1 MRSSARNAALAALA
15 LTALGLLVLRSWTI
29 DQPYSIDFQTYWLAG
44 TRVLEGNAAS
54 LYDGGGG
61 PDAGIP
67 LVLPAN
73 EFKNLPV
80 VSVLFV
86 PFATLDYLE
95 AKRVFWW
102 VGLLALGLGAW
113 LTPARRTEFVACLA
127 LVAVMDPAHVSLR
140 HGQTTPLVLAL
151 LAGYLAAARA
161 GKDVAS
167 GVLLGAAC
175 LVKFP
180 PLALVAADAFRG
192 RRRSAAAAALT
203 IGAGIVVS
211 GLLFGPELHAA
222 YYRGISEHA
231 GTVVTGH
238 NNQSILAVA
247 TRFLE
252 PSPALDWT
260 ARPAPAAARALAFL
274 GAMTMAGFFASA
286 LRRTASGL
294 PGATYVAATALGL
307 VALPIAWDH
316 YFLLLA
322 PGIYLLATEIGERGL
337 LGRFRFWG
345 PLLIG
350 TLAISAPTPHALIV
364 AADGLGRAAA
374 PGLAV
379 ECAGALV
386 LFALAVSMLR
396 REPEAPS

>member
-1 MRSSARNAALAALA
+1 MNPSARSAALAALA
-15 LTALGLLVLRSWTI
+15 LATLALLAVRSWTI

-44 TRVLEGNAAS
+44 SRVLAGDAAA
-54 LYDGGGG
+54 LYDAGGG
-61 PDAGIP
+61 PEAGIP
-67 LVLPAN
+67 LDLPAN

-80 VSVLFV
+80 VSLLFV
-86 PFATLDYLE
+86 PFASLDYLE

-102 VGLLALGLGAW
+102 IGLAALGLGAW
-113 LTPARRTEFVACLA
+113 LTPARRTEFAACLA
-127 LVAVMDPAHVSLR
+127 LFAVLDPAHVSLR

-161 GKDVAS
+161 GKDLAA

-180 PLALVAADAFRG
+180 PLALLAADALRG
-192 RRRSAAAAALT
+192 RRRTAGAAALT
-203 IGAGIVVS
+203 IGAGIVLS
-211 GLLFGPELHAA
+211 GLLFGPELHAG
-222 YYRGISEHA
+222 YFRGVSEHA

-252 PSPALDWT
+252 PSPALDWA
-260 ARPAPAAARALAFL
+260 ARPAPGAARAVAFL
-274 GAMTMAGFFASA
+274 GAMTMAGLLASA
-286 LRRTASGL
+286 LRRSSGAP
-294 PGATYVAATALGL
+294 PGATYVAAMALGL

-322 PGIYLLATEIGERGL
+322 PGVYLLAAELGERGL
-337 LGRFRFWG
+337 LGRPRFWA
-345 PLLIG
+345 PLLLG
-350 TLAISAPTPHALIV
+350 TLAIGAPTPNALIV
-364 AADGLGRAAA
+364 AADGLGRKAA

-379 ECAGALV
+379 ECTGALV
-386 LFALAVSMLR
+386 LFALAVATIR
-396 REPEAPS
+396 REPEGRP

>member
-1 MRSSARNAALAALA
+1 VSPSARSAALAALA
-15 LTALGLLVLRSWTI
+15 LAALGLLALRSWTI

-44 TRVLEGNAAS
+44 SRVLAGDAAA
-54 LYDGGGG
+54 LYDAGGG
-61 PDAGIP
+61 PEAGIP

-80 VSVLFV
+80 VSLVFA
-86 PFATLDYLE
+86 PFASLDYLE

-102 VGLLALGLGAW
+102 VGLASLGLGAW
-113 LTPARRTEFVACLA
+113 LTPARRTEFAACLA
-127 LVAVMDPAHVSLR
+127 LFAVLDPAHVSLR

-167 GVLLGAAC
+167 GVLLGLAC

-180 PLALVAADAFRG
+180 PLALLAADAFGG
-192 RRRSAAAAALT
+192 RRRSAGAAALT
-203 IGAGIVVS
+203 IGAGIVLS
-211 GLLFGPELHAA
+211 GLVFGPELHAG
-222 YYRGISEHA
+222 YFRGVSEHA

-260 ARPAPAAARALAFL
+260 ARPAPGAARALAFL
-274 GAMTMAGFFASA
+274 GAMTMAGFLASA
-286 LRRTASGL
+286 LRRSGAAL
-294 PGATYVAATALGL
+294 PGATYVAAMALGL

-322 PGIYLLATEIGERGL
+322 PGVYLLAAEIGEKGL
-337 LGRFRFWG
+337 LGRRRYWA
-345 PLLIG
+345 PLLLG
-350 TLAISAPTPHALIV
+350 TLAIGAPTPHALIV
-364 AADGLGRAAA
+364 AADRLGRKAA

-386 LFALAVSMLR
+386 LFAVAIATIR
-396 REPEAPS
+396 REPEARP